1 MRIMLCLLR
10 DAQYSAP
17 DRSAMLINSSRTF
30 AASLRSRRVTHG
42 VTQDELAKSIGMSRR
57 WVQEVEAGRVAP
69 SLDAAIKLAEG
80 LGLEL
85 QLLEA
90 EEAPLLNQIFENLT

>member
-1 MRIMLCLLR
+1 
-10 DAQYSAP
+10 
-17 DRSAMLINSSRTF
+17 
-30 AASLRSRRVTHG
+30 
-42 VTQDELAKSIGMSRR
+42 MSRR

-90 EEAPLLNQIFENLT
+90 EEAPLLNQIFEKLT